1 MSNLTDLQKLE
12 NFLQMNLPFAIG
24 RMVRYYKNRTVLTD
38 EDIINYFKAD
48 HNIRLTKMSFKMAM
62 RVAKVKP
69 EGWLTELDLKNKYKD
84 LLLSEA
90 IRLYNSGTYRKY

>member
-1 MSNLTDLQKLE
+1 MTDLQKLE

-24 RMVRYYKNRTVLTD
+24 RMVRYYKDKSVLTD
-38 EDIINYFKAD
+38 EDITNYFKVN
-48 HNIRLTKMSFKMAM
+48 HNIRLTKIGFKMAI

-84 LLLSEA
+84 LLLTEA
-90 IRLYNSGTYRKY
+90 IRLYKAGTYRKY